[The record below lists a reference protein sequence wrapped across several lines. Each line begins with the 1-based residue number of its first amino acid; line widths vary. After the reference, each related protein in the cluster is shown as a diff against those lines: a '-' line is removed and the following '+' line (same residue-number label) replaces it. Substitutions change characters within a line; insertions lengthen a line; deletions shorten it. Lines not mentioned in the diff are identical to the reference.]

1 MRRDLGSKKESMV
14 NKVLARARTI
24 VFCDKEFGIDA
35 ICAMARKEA
44 QNPSPALSKLPILQ
58 YLTKSTLIGIFL
70 NECKSTR

>member
-1 MRRDLGSKKESMV
+1 MSRDLGSKKESMV

-58 YLTKSTLIGIFL
+58 YLTKSTKLVYF
-70 NECKSTR
+70 

>member
-44 QNPSPALSKLPILQ
+44 QNPSPALSKLQ
-58 YLTKSTLIGIFL
+58 YRFYLTKSTKLAYF
-70 NECKSTR
+70 